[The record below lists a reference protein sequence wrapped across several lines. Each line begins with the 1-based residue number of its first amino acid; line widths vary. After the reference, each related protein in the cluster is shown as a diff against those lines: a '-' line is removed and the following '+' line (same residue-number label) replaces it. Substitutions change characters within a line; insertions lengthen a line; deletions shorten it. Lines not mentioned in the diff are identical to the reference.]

1 MLRNAILE
9 MAELEGEDLTEENV
23 NDLVEAMLDELSS
36 ETLSSYADKAR
47 PQSYASSGNPIKKR
61 FNRIDGGVLAH
72 AKMKN
77 DKVRVSA
84 NEEVEDLDEL
94 STKTKTDYAKKAS
107 AYILNKAHSMKPDE
121 VKKWNRRQTGMSML
135 RKEEVKEL
143 EELSKGTL
151 SSYVIKATHPS
162 LENSISNLAS
172 KGGFKNA
179 STSAGS
185 DDDKDPNK
193 NGEKEDSKAAKRSYG
208 VIRAV
213 SKLTK
218 EDVINRTIEK
228 YIVSEAELPTP
239 TDRLLAK
246 LDGLSESHIDTLVT
260 IFKGL
265 NEDNQ
270 MKMLYTA
277 ESHEGILSLL
287 DFAIQNKG
295 A

>member
-9 MAELEGEDLTEENV
+9 MAELEGEDLTEENL
-23 NDLVEAMLDELSS
+23 DTLVEALLDELSKDTLKS
-36 ETLSSYADKAR
+36 YMKKSIHSSAAAWRDADGNVLNRLPKDASKTISKRYKGQSSAERKLAKEET
-47 PQSYASSGNPIKKR
+47 
-61 FNRIDGGVLAH
+61 
-72 AKMKN
+72 
-77 DKVRVSA
+77 
-84 NEEVEDLDEL
+84 EELDEL
-94 STKTKTDYAKKAS
+94 SKS
-107 AYILNKAHSMKPDE
+107 
-121 VKKWNRRQTGMSML
+121 
-135 RKEEVKEL
+135 
-143 EELSKGTL
+143 TL

-162 LENSISNLAS
+162 RENSISNLAS

-228 YIVSEAELPTP
+228 YIVSEADLPTP
-239 TDRLLAK
+239 EDRLVAK
-246 LDGLSESHIDTLVT
+246 LDGLSETHVNTLLTV
-260 IFKGL
+260 FNSL

-270 MKMLYTA
+270 MKMLSTA
-277 ESHEGILSLL
+277 ETQEGILNLL
-287 DFAIQNKG
+287 DFAIQNKE